1 MTTEYIVTFDESATT
16 EHMNAYMHK
25 IQENGGSVTNRFPD
39 MIARGFSARIT
50 ESDIQDLQQDPLI
63 ERLAPDDCPNP
74 QASQSFFGI
83 AA

>member
-1 MTTEYIVTFDESATT
+1 MAGVSQIDSQTWLLEAFRTSPVHLFCWETLLTLLS
-16 EHMNAYMHK
+16 
-25 IQENGGSVTNRFPD
+25 
-39 MIARGFSARIT
+39 SARIT
-50 ESDIQDLQQDPLI
+50 ESDIKDLQQDPLI